1 MKGITQEKKNGN
13 LERQKV
19 RDVVPT
25 YLTSPTDDA
34 DGREQTASRYS
45 LPTSWPTLPAS
56 LYVEAMPSSISAMEC
71 NSSLRLRLT
80 SLTSFALA
88 LTIFASSHIQRAF
101 GFSTPS
107 SPSTRTTPL
116 HILHAS
122 SRKPT
127 ALQYSDFRP
136 SDDLPTLTGALKDAT
151 VHEFILQNHKPLG
164 CSVEE
169 SLAEEPDGAK
179 YVFIAQVS
187 GGLCLV
193 EEFA

>member
-1 MKGITQEKKNGN
+1 
-13 LERQKV
+13 
-19 RDVVPT
+19 
-25 YLTSPTDDA
+25 
-34 DGREQTASRYS
+34 
-45 LPTSWPTLPAS
+45 
-56 LYVEAMPSSISAMEC
+56 MEC

-107 SPSTRTTPL
+107 SPSTRTAPL
-116 HILHAS
+116 HTLHAS

-193 EEFA
+193 EEFAGHLIHAPCAYLVSLTSHLHLAYVELSFANIRR